1 MPRARRNPPLV
12 LIMNGRR
19 VGRLSLAVSGAI
31 RFTYARD
38 WLDWQ
43 HAIPVSL
50 SLPLAEKTY
59 SGAPVASCFDNL
71 LPDSPAARERL
82 AAEFDTGG
90 TDAYHLLRVIG
101 GDCVG
106 ALQFFEESEVPDPG
120 ALPDGEILSDADIG
134 AMLTGLPGT
143 PLGLRRDDD
152 FRIALPGLSDKTAL
166 LKKDGEWIKPAA
178 GTPTTHI
185 LKTAFRELPGGI
197 AFDDSVENEFFC
209 TRFFAAAGAH
219 TARSEICSFDGVR
232 ALVVERF
239 DRKWTRDGRLIRLPQ
254 EDVCQALGLPREKKF
269 ERDGGPGLTHVLELL
284 GASDRPAEDRR
295 AFLRAQILFWLLGA
309 TNGHGK
315 NFSLSLLPGGRF
327 RLTPLYDVVSMQP
340 ALHAGQLSRDDM
352 RLAMSIGHD
361 HETRI
366 HQIAG
371 PQFIESAKAA
381 GVDVLM
387 VEELL
392 AQITERVPSALETTM
407 QDLPEGFPR
416 KLAETIAM

>member
-1 MPRARRNPPLV
+1 MPRGRPNPPLV
-12 LIMNGRR
+12 LVMNGRR

-31 RFTYARD
+31 RFKYSSD
-38 WLDWQ
+38 WLDWD

-59 SGAPVASCFDNL
+59 AGAPVANCFDNL
-71 LPDSPAARERL
+71 LPDSPAAREHL
-82 AAEFDTGG
+82 AAEFGAEG
-90 TDAYHLLRVIG
+90 TDAYHLLRIIG

-106 ALQFFEESEVPDPG
+106 ALQFFEEDKIPDPG
-120 ALPDGEILSDADIG
+120 TALDGETLSDVEIG
-134 AMLTGLPGT
+134 AMLTDLPGA
-143 PLGLRRDDD
+143 PLGLQRGDD

-166 LKKDGEWIKPAA
+166 LKKDGQWIRPTA

-185 LKTAFRELPGGI
+185 LKTAFRELPGGV
-197 AFDDSVENEFFC
+197 AFSDSVENEFFC
-209 TRFFAAAGAH
+209 MRFFEAAGAQ
-219 TARSEICSFDGVR
+219 TARAEICTFDGVR
-232 ALVVERF
+232 ALVIERF
-239 DRKWTRDGRLIRLPQ
+239 DRKWARDGRLIRLPQ
-254 EDVCQALGLPREKKF
+254 EDFCQALGLPREKKL
-269 ERDGGPGLTHVLELL
+269 ERDGGPGLTDVLELL

-315 NFSLSLLPGGRF
+315 NFSLALLPGGRF

-340 ALHAGQLSRDDM
+340 ALHAGRLGRNDM
-352 RLAMSIGHD
+352 RLAMSIGRD
-361 HETRI
+361 RETRI

-371 PQFIESAKAA
+371 PQFLESAKAA

-392 AQITERVPSALETTM
+392 AQITERVPSALSQTM
-407 QDLPEGFPR
+407 DALPGDFPR
-416 KLAETIAM
+416 SLAETIAM